1 MSSTDASG
9 DSIVNKGTITAG
21 FNGGDFQIDATH
33 FTNSGIISVYNGDTL
48 FFYRRDI
55 GRPDRQRHHR
65 ANGDIGIDGTVTGG
79 TITAASGGIG
89 WLGGGSGTLS
99 GVAVQG
105 TLSQALY
112 NINSSLT
119 LENGTSFAGAGGTG
133 TATIN
138 FTTTAGQNSYL
149 YAVGNYT
156 LDNATINIGSAGGYN
171 YIYNDDV
178 GGTGAALTLG
188 SHLSIVQAQ
197 NNAAI
202 VSTDASGDSIVN
214 KGTITAG
221 FNGGDFQI
229 DATHFTNSGIIS
241 VYNGDTLFFTGA
253 ISAALI
259 DSVAIGANGDI
270 GIDGTVTGGTITAA
284 SGGIGWL
291 GGGSAR
297 SVAWC
302 FRARCRKPYTILI
315 LRSLWKRH
323 QLCRR
328 GRHRH
333 RHDQFHHDGWPEQ
346 LSLRGGQLHARQRDD
361 QYRQRRRLQL
371 HLQR

>member
-1 MSSTDASG
+1 MQAQNNAAIVSTDASG

-48 FFYRRDI
+48 FFTGAISAALIDSVTI
-55 GRPDRQRHHR
+55 G

-89 WLGGGSGTLS
+89 WLGGGGGTLS

-178 GGTGAALTLG
+178 GGTGATLILG
-188 SHLSIVQAQ
+188 THLSIVQAQ
-197 NNAAI
+197 E
-202 VSTDASGDSIVN
+202 
-214 KGTITAG
+214 
-221 FNGGDFQI
+221 Q
-229 DATHFTNSGIIS
+229 
-241 VYNGDTLFFTGA
+241 
-253 ISAALI
+253 
-259 DSVAIGANGDI
+259 
-270 GIDGTVTGGTITAA
+270 
-284 SGGIGWL
+284 
-291 GGGSAR
+291 
-297 SVAWC
+297 
-302 FRARCRKPYTILI
+302 
-315 LRSLWKRH
+315 
-323 QLCRR
+323 R
-328 GRHRH
+328 GH
-333 RHDQFHHDGWPEQ
+333 
-346 LSLRGGQLHARQRDD
+346 
-361 QYRQRRRLQL
+361 
-371 HLQR
+371 